1 MTLKEIVPESD
12 GFTASNGVAVQRV
25 PNGAGLHL
33 SGDPIHLD
41 KLRSQLAGREPYGNV
56 SPAVEVA
63 LREFFRHEEDERL
76 GRWRWPENPDYVV
89 YPLGLDA
96 DGFRYARVLL
106 ERTGASG
113 TWQEG
118 QRPSGALSHPDGLGI
133 LAAMAFFDAHP
144 EPEPAGH
151 DAKVGEV
158 WVLTANGD
166 TGPFLVVH
174 DFVIGEDR
182 FIGSNGTR
190 FRPTDDEQITDGH
203 RIYPEDAS

>member
-1 MTLKEIVPESD
+1 MTLKEIVPDTS
-12 GFTASNGVAVQRV
+12 GFTASNGIPVTLTVDGRLIVENADHTYPATIAADEHVQ
-25 PNGAGLHL
+25 
-33 SGDPIHLD
+33 
-41 KLRSQLAGREPYGNV
+41 
-56 SPAVEVA
+56 A

-76 GRWRWPENPDYVV
+76 ARWRWPENTDYVV

-144 EPEPAGH
+144 EPKPAWH
-151 DAKVGEV
+151 DAKPGEV
-158 WVLTANGD
+158 WVLT
-166 TGPFLVVH
+166 TH
-174 DFVIGEDR
+174 GEEQPYCR
-182 FIGSNGTR
+182 ASNGWEIVGRSYFILGDYITAGR
-190 FRPTDDEQITDGH
+190 RIWPDEPKQV
-203 RIYPEDAS
+203 AS